1 MLLGQRTQLEKQSSN
16 VTLHSSILNR
26 QELHKSTP
34 KFPSCTSCELDLC
47 PSHSNLHH
55 LTPSYINK
63 QLNLLQQSANPARPS
78 QNIAYPNQQQA
89 HNVPLKDYSMLQQKH
104 NIPLLDGNLFHRGRQ
119 MFVARKVLPNRVSH
133 SQESLDL
140 LQENHEQFF
149 HRNSDMG
156 LNMLVDNRAVRNSR
170 NLARLN
176 RTRLSRSED
185 SLDELEVRAL
195 GEYFLFNFADMTC

>member
-1 MLLGQRTQLEKQSSN
+1 MQQENLSSN
-16 VTLHSSILNR
+16 VTLHSTLLNR
-26 QELHKSTP
+26 QELNKSTP

-63 QLNLLQQSANPARPS
+63 QLNLLQQPS
-78 QNIAYPNQQQA
+78 NVAKHNQNLACQSKQLNQNL
-89 HNVPLKDYSMLQQKH
+89 HLKDYGIPQQKH
-104 NIPLLDGNLFHRGRQ
+104 NIPLLDGNLFYRGRQ
-119 MFVARKVLPNRVSH
+119 MFINKKVLPNRVSH

-140 LQENHEQFF
+140 LNDNRDNYY

-156 LNMLVDNRAVRNSR
+156 LNMLVNQNALRSSR

-176 RTRLSRSED
+176 RMRLSRSED
-185 SLDELEVRAL
+185 SLNDLEVREM
-195 GEYFLFNFADMTC
+195 GEYLKKLSCLFYFN

>member
-1 MLLGQRTQLEKQSSN
+1 MQQENLSSN
-16 VTLHSSILNR
+16 VTLHSTLLNR
-26 QELHKSTP
+26 QEMNKSTP

-63 QLNLLQQSANPARPS
+63 QLNLLQPS
-78 QNIAYPNQQQA
+78 NSSKHAQNLSGQIKQNQNL
-89 HNVPLKDYSMLQQKH
+89 HLKDYGMVQQKH
-104 NIPLLDGNLFHRGRQ
+104 SIPLLDGNLFYRGRQ
-119 MFVARKVLPNRVSH
+119 MFINKKVLPNRVSH

-140 LQENHEQFF
+140 LNDNRDNYY

-156 LNMLVDNRAVRNSR
+156 LNMLVNQNPLRSSR

-176 RTRLSRSED
+176 RMRLSRSED
-185 SLDELEVRAL
+185 SLNDLDVREM
-195 GEYFLFNFADMTC
+195 GEHYKLFLI